1 MIQDLKTKEAE
12 QLLVN
17 NYIGYLSFLEG
28 KQPHC
33 IPITF
38 YYSKEKNAIISYAV
52 EGHKIKAMRKNP
64 NVSVLIT
71 DIDSVT
77 SWRSALVHGTF
88 EELQSIDAKYYLHE
102 FAEGVKGVIRK
113 KEKEHPKFISE
124 FSAKLESMGIPI
136 VYRIVLDDMTAKY
149 RKD

>member
-1 MIQDLKTKEAE
+1 VIQDLKAKEAE

-17 NYIGYLSFLEG
+17 NYVGYLSFLEG

-38 YYSKEKNAIISYAV
+38 FYSKEHNAIISYAV
-52 EGHKIKAMRKNP
+52 DGHKIKAMRKNP

-88 EELQSIDAKYYLHE
+88 EELHSIDAQYYLHA
-102 FAEGVKGVIRK
+102 FAEGVKSVIRK
-113 KEKEHPKFISE
+113 KDKEHPKFINE

-136 VYRIVLDDMTAKY
+136 VYRIVLDDMTAKF

>member
-1 MIQDLKTKEAE
+1 MIQDLKIKEAK

-38 YYSKEKNAIISYAV
+38 FYSKEHKAIISYAV

-77 SWRSALVHGTF
+77 SWRCALVHGTF
-88 EELQSIDAKYYLHE
+88 EELHSIDAQYYLHA
-102 FAEGVKGVIRK
+102 FAEGVKSVILK

-136 VYRIVLDDMTAKY
+136 VYRIVLDDMTAKF
-149 RKD
+149 RED

>member
-1 MIQDLKTKEAE
+1 MIQDLKAKEAKH
-12 QLLVN
+12 LLEN
-17 NYIGYLSFLEG
+17 NYIGYLAFLEG
-28 KQPHC
+28 KQPLC
-33 IPITF
+33 VPITF
-38 YYSKEKNAIISYAV
+38 FYSKEHNAIISYAV

-88 EELQSIDAKYYLHE
+88 EELHSIDAKFYLHE

-113 KEKEHPKFISE
+113 KEKKHPKFISE
-124 FSAKLESMGIPI
+124 FSAKLESIGIPI